1 MRPLEPQA
9 QRITIMPKN
18 LDDLF
23 LHMLKDVYHAEK
35 QINRSLP
42 KVAKR
47 VGDQALK
54 DALSGA
60 LDLTHANVE
69 RIEGVF
75 EAIGKPKRAIPCEAM
90 QGLIAE
96 LQEAVEDSEGDVLDA
111 GVLAA
116 VQAINHY
123 QITRYGT
130 LRAWGEE
137 LEHAET
143 LEALRTST
151 EQSRE
156 MDRALTRLAEGR
168 LNQEAEDAEDGG
180 EETGSD
186 KGETLEV
193 VKSAEGGPKSGGKA
207 KPK

>member
-1 MRPLEPQA
+1 
-9 QRITIMPKN
+9 MPKS

-35 QINRSLP
+35 QINRALP
-42 KVAKR
+42 KVTKK

-54 DALSGA
+54 DALGKA

-69 RIEGVF
+69 RVEGVF
-75 EAIGKPKRAIPCEAM
+75 DAIGKAKRAVPCEAM

-137 LEHAET
+137 LEHTET
-143 LEALRTST
+143 IEPLRTST

-156 MDRALTRLAEGR
+156 MDQELTRLAEGR
-168 LNQEAEDAEDGG
+168 LNQEAEDEEVGG
-180 EETGSD
+180 EETD
-186 KGETLEV
+186 EDEGETV
-193 VKSAEGGPKSGGKA
+193 DVAKPAKPKGRSGGKA
-207 KPK
+207 SKG